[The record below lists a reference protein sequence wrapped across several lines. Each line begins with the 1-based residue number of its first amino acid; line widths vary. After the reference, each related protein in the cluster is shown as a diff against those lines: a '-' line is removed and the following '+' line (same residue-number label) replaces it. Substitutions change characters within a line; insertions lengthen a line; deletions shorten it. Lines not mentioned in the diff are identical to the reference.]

1 MQYLDDARCKTS
13 SIHKRVLYLNCRN
26 SSDMELK
33 ENYKLY
39 CKIVSKVT
47 KKLYYDKIIVNSK
60 NKMKTTWNIIKS
72 EKCRKYA

>member
-1 MQYLDDARCKTS
+1 
-13 SIHKRVLYLNCRN
+13 
-26 SSDMELK
+26 MELK

-60 NKMKTTWNIIKS
+60 NKIKTTWNIIKS